1 MSLPIVVGHRANTL
15 RTINRYLKAG
25 VKVLEVDV
33 RRRSGDGLVLI
44 HGPTSIKPASIFET
58 ILIEMDYVLFSGDPF
73 LRPIPLEIAL
83 LMISGKADVWLDVKD
98 KGIERDIVRLLD
110 RINFKGHVYISSC
123 YHAIIRNIKRLRPDI
138 IGAITLRELPV
149 DIVSVAKL
157 ANADMISVELSYVDR
172 DLVNYAHKHG
182 LKVAVWTVNDVK
194 LAKKFAEMGVD
205 MIVSDKPATIIKA
218 FKEEQVNYRKT
229 ADFPMFFA
237 ALSLNELMIAS
248 LM

>member
-1 MSLPIVVGHRANTL
+1 MTLPIIVGHRANTL

-33 RRRSGDGLVLI
+33 QRRSGDGLVLI
-44 HGPTSIKPASIFET
+44 HGPTPIKPASIFES
-58 ILIEMDYVLFSGDPF
+58 ILMEMDYVLFSGDPF

-83 LMISGKADVWLDVKD
+83 LIINGKADVWLDVKD
-98 KGIERDIVRLLD
+98 KGIEKDIVKLLD
-110 RINFKGHVYISSC
+110 KINFKGHVYITSC
-123 YHAIIRNIKRLRPDI
+123 YHAIIRNIKSLRPDI
-138 IGAITLRELPV
+138 IGGVTLKELPV

-205 MIVSDKPATIIKA
+205 MIVSDKPIAILKA
-218 FKEEQVNYRKT
+218 LRESTTNYKKT
-229 ADFPMFFA
+229 SSYPVFFA
-237 ALSLNELMIAS
+237 SLTLNELMMTS
-248 LM
+248 LI